1 MLTYTFLLSSIIPS
15 VLMAEEDIYSYSY
28 QQQES
33 PLLLTEQE
41 HQHHQQQHHKKNFKN
56 WHDCSDEEGISNPSL
71 TFTNLYSD
79 PAVVTKDSTQTIYKT
94 ISFND
99 NDKNDANTSALAPRV
114 LVDIR
119 ADFTQYYHSTLFN
132 KWIPFLYAPNLDM
145 CKEHPN
151 LCPLTSGDTVEVV
164 TIHPPL
170 NRFTPYGLYRSKQ
183 VYKDPSS
190 GDKIGCVDMQFLYC
204 EVDADDQDADADRCN
219 NINNKRSEYR
229 HGHEDNKN
237 GNESVMFLDSDSD
250 QSKYLRARME

>member
-1 MLTYTFLLSSIIPS
+1 MKYTIFLSIIP
-15 VLMAEEDIYSYSY
+15 VLKAEDVYSKNHYH
-28 QQQES
+28 QS
-33 PLLLTEQE
+33 PLLTAEQE
-41 HQHHQQQHHKKNFKN
+41 QKDEEQEDQQQHLKKNFKN
-56 WHDCSDEEGISNPSL
+56 WHDCSDEEGITNPSL

-94 ISFND
+94 ISFNNND
-99 NDKNDANTSALAPRV
+99 NDNDANTSALALQHV

-132 KWIPFLYAPNLDM
+132 KWVPFLYAPNLDM

-151 LCPLTSGDTVEVV
+151 LCPLTSGDTVQVV

-204 EVDADDQDADADRCN
+204 EVDADDQDADGDRCN
-219 NINNKRSEYR
+219 HKK
-229 HGHEDNKN
+229 KN
-237 GNESVMFLDSDSD
+237 GDKNRNGYGSVMFLDSESDSDSD
-250 QSKYLRARME
+250 QSKYLRGRME